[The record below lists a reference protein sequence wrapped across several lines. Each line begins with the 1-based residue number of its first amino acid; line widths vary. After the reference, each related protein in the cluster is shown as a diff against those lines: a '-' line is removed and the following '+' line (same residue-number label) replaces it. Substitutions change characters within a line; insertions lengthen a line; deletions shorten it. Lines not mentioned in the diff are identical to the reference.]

1 MIDITNG
8 IDSHKSNQNDL
19 KVDDDDDDI
28 LEDTVDDCTN
38 EGVKIDNLISKNV
51 TSLINGENISKI
63 FNKTLLSNLISNCN
77 IDLDEYIFNDYDK
90 LIVVKEL
97 LYDFEYYSVSMINN
111 IILNFDI
118 LKSFNDISIEKE
130 LYYFSFKKLASPNLI
145 YHNPDYLSLILTLVR
160 NILENNK
167 NIIEIVV

>member
-1 MIDITNG
+1 M
-8 IDSHKSNQNDL
+8 
-19 KVDDDDDDI
+19 
-28 LEDTVDDCTN
+28 
-38 EGVKIDNLISKNV
+38 
-51 TSLINGENISKI
+51 
-63 FNKTLLSNLISNCN
+63 
-77 IDLDEYIFNDYDK
+77 DEYIFNDYDK